1 MLRLLPFAA
10 LVLPL
15 AAGAAFAAE
24 PIRIGVIAENSA
36 ISGIAIPNAAMIAAD
51 EINAAGGIDGRK
63 IEIIAYDDH
72 NSAADAVRALQR
84 LASQDKVEAVIA
96 TYTSE
101 VALALEPW
109 AGRLKLPIITPG
121 AASDEITK
129 RVHENYAALK
139 YVFQGYFAS
148 SFLSQSVC
156 DSAKDLLVDQFH
168 MKTAAIFSEDAAWT
182 VPLDATYEACLP
194 KAGLKVLDTI
204 RMSPDTTDFTPIYN
218 GLEAKKP
225 DVLIAGISHVGVQPV
240 TQWASQQVPIPMY
253 GVVSQATSTTFWKD
267 TNGATDGVVLQ
278 NMAVET
284 VPTTAEDRAVRDRP
298 TSSVSASRQPIRA
311 MEPMTRSTISPTR
324 STGPAA
330 TTPTSSWMHS
340 KRPSG
345 IGTVGHDQVLR
356 QGRGAHAHGLIYG
369 PGDGQR
375 ALIIQWQN
383 GKHGGGLAE
392 DGGGRQHAQVPVL
405 HQDRRTDSA
414 GGQSG
419 PRRGL
424 PPGRPSRFIVR
435 PPAWCAVSDMLTLQI
450 LIDGFAISALYG
462 LGAVGFHADL
472 RRVRRPQPQSHGGL
486 MVAAATVAWVAAER
500 VGAYGGRPCRPR
512 EPPSLLAFVDLRGGG
527 PADPAVARSIPPEE
541 TETLRPHR
549 DAALGNHDPGG
560 DRLSRDDHES
570 RIPCG
575 P

>member
-1 MLRLLPFAA
+1 MLRLLPIAA

-84 LASQDKVEAVIA
+84 LASQDKVVAVIA

-129 RVHENYAALK
+129 RVHDNYATLK

-156 DSAKDLLVDQFH
+156 DSAKDLLVDHYH

-267 TNGATDGVVLQ
+267 TNGATEGVVLQ
-278 NMAVET
+278 NMAVES
-284 VPTTAEDRAVRDRP
+284 VPTTPKTVPFATAYIKRYG
-298 TSSVSASRQPIRA
+298 
-311 MEPMTRSTISPTR
+311 ISPAYPGYGAYDQVYYIADAIRRAGSDDPEKIVDALEKTD
-324 STGPAA
+324 
-330 TTPTSSWMHS
+330 W
-340 KRPSG
+340 
-345 IGTVGHDQVLR
+345 IGTVGHIRFYGKDDS
-356 QGRGAHAHGLIYG
+356 HTHGMVYG
-369 PGDGQR
+369 PDAVSG
-375 ALIIQWQN
+375 LFVQWQD
-383 GKHGGGLAE
+383 GKM
-392 DGGGRQHAQVPVL
+392 VPVWPKAV
-405 HQDRRTDSA
+405 A
-414 GGQSG
+414 G
-419 PRRGL
+419 
-424 PPGRPSRFIVR
+424 
-435 PPAWCAVSDMLTLQI
+435 DN
-450 LIDGFAISALYG
+450 ALK
-462 LGAVGFHADL
+462 F
-472 RRVRRPQPQSHGGL
+472 P
-486 MVAAATVAWVAAER
+486 
-500 VGAYGGRPCRPR
+500 
-512 EPPSLLAFVDLRGGG
+512 AFVK
-527 PADPAVARSIPPEE
+527 VA
-541 TETLRPHR
+541 
-549 DAALGNHDPGG
+549 N
-560 DRLSRDDHES
+560 
-570 RIPCG
+570 
-575 P
+575 